1 MLRNVSSWLWLRRL
15 DGTLLLGERRERSSA
30 PSSAYRLLTAE
41 SASACG
47 TRGQTQIQLEMDN
60 VNATA
65 AVLRQLGADLH
76 NDVVIRF
83 GDKQIFLE
91 DPSGNPIELS
101 QPG

>member
-1 MLRNVSSWLWLRRL
+1 
-15 DGTLLLGERRERSSA
+15 
-30 PSSAYRLLTAE
+30 
-41 SASACG
+41 
-47 TRGQTQIQLEMDN
+47 MDN